1 MVGSFSMIG
10 RTLGHYRIEE
20 LLCRGGMGEVYRARD
35 TRLDRT
41 VAVKLLG
48 EDLLTDPAARA
59 RLVHEARTA
68 SSLNHPHICTIYE
81 VGEADGQAYI
91 AMEYVEGRSLSDL
104 EGGEGLPAQVVMA
117 YGAQIADALTHAHE
131 NGVIHRDL
139 KSSNVLVT
147 SESRAKVLDFG
158 LAKRLRSPE
167 LSESTVSK
175 LSITGEEG
183 IAGTL
188 HYMAPEVLRGE
199 PADACSDVWGLGGLL
214 YEATTGRRPFEG
226 RTAFELTSAIL
237 RDPPAP
243 LPSGTPAG
251 LRIIIHRCLEKNPR
265 KRYPGAREVRAALDI
280 MLSEA
285 AILPAALRLIVR
297 RWHVALSSAVGV
309 AVVVLLLLSL
319 TTGETLRKGV
329 SDFPQTTEDLQWGL
343 TTELMKG
350 VDYLRQAVGSPPPVS
365 PQAEEAYL
373 RGRYYWNKTTEAGVR
388 TGIEYFQQAIAEAP
402 DYAPAYAGLADS
414 YIVLGSLGALP
425 PREAYPMAREAAGRA
440 LEIDDALAEGH
451 ASLASIHLLYDWN
464 WRAAEDEYKQALLLN
479 PEYATAHQGY
489 AVFLAAAGRLEEALR
504 EARRARELDP
514 RSLTINT
521 QVGFLLYLTRR
532 YESAVEQYQATLEID
547 PTYLVAR
554 AELGTAFAQ
563 DRNFEQAIAE
573 AEQAKNQPD
582 ENPFALARL
591 GSAYA
596 LSGNRAKAEK
606 VIDELGELSKARY
619 VCPSYLARIY
629 IGLGDKDRAIEWLEK
644 AYEERSTD
652 LVWLRVEPGF
662 DALRSDPRFQDLLR
676 RMNFPE

>member
-10 RTLGHYRIEE
+10 RTLGHYRIEK
-20 LLCRGGMGEVYRARD
+20 LLGTGGMGEVYRARD

-48 EDLLTDPAARA
+48 ENLLTDPVARA

-68 SSLNHPHICTIYE
+68 SSLNHPHICTIYD
-81 VGEADGQAYI
+81 VGEAEGQAYI

-104 EGGEGLPAQVVMA
+104 AKGKGLPAQVVIG
-117 YGAQIADALTHAHE
+117 YGAQVADALTHAHE
-131 NGVIHRDL
+131 HGVIHRDL

-158 LAKRLRSPE
+158 LAKRLKSPE
-167 LSESTVSK
+167 LSESTVSQ
-175 LSITGEEG
+175 LSITDEEG

-188 HYMAPEVLRGE
+188 HYMAPEVLRGD
-199 PADACSDVWGLGGLL
+199 PADARSDVWGLGVLL

-243 LPSGTPAG
+243 LPSNTPAG
-251 LRIIIHRCLEKNPR
+251 LRIIIHRCLEKHPG
-265 KRYPGAREVRAALDI
+265 KRYQRAREVRAALNI

-285 AILPAALRLIVR
+285 AVWTAALRLIAR
-297 RWHVALSSAVGV
+297 RWHMVLSSTVGV
-309 AVVVLLLLSL
+309 GVVVLLVLSV
-319 TTGETLRKGV
+319 TSGETLRKGV
-329 SDFPQTTEDLQWGL
+329 SDLPQTTEDMRWGL

-350 VDYLRQAVGSPPPVS
+350 VDYLRQAIGSPGPVS

-373 RGRYYWNKTTEAGVR
+373 RGRSYWNKTTEPGAR
-388 TGIEYFQQAIAEAP
+388 IGIEYFEQAIAEAP

-414 YIVLGSLGALP
+414 YIILGSYSAIP
-425 PREAYPMAREAAGRA
+425 PRRAFPMAREAAGRA

-451 ASLASIHLLYDWN
+451 ASLASIHLLYDGN

-479 PEYATAHQGY
+479 PEYATAHQGF

-504 EARRARELDP
+504 EARRAQELDP
-514 RSLTINT
+514 RSLAINA

-573 AEQAKNQPD
+573 AEEARNQPD

-606 VIDELGELSKARY
+606 VIEELGELSKARY

-629 IGLGDKDRAIEWLEK
+629 IGLGDKNRAFEWLEK
-644 AYEERSTD
+644 AYEERSAD
-652 LVWLRVEPGF
+652 LVWLRVDPAF
-662 DALRSDPRFQDLLR
+662 DPLRSDPRFTDLLR